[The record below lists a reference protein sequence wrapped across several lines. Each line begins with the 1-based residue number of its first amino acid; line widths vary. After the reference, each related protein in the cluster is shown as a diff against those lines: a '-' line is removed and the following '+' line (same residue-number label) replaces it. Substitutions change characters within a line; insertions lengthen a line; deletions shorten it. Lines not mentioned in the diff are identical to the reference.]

1 MRVLT
6 LALDWTPNINHIG
19 FFVAQD
25 LGFYAQRG
33 IQLSITNPLEDNY
46 QMTPGKKLELG
57 RADFAI
63 APFETVISLNNK
75 ANKVDAVAV
84 YAILQED
91 LSSIVTLADSAIDSP
106 RQLDSKSYAS
116 YKARYED
123 HIVRQLIKND
133 QGQGNLNIIYPNKL
147 GIWNTLLEGKADSTW
162 IFDNWEGVE
171 AESKGVRLHKFKMQ
185 DYGIPYGYSPVILT
199 KMDGIKKN
207 REAYHPFIQGTKDGF
222 LFAKKD
228 PQAALAILRKY
239 VTDYDLHNVDLDKS
253 LQVTAPFF
261 GDENT
266 SGIMQAE
273 RVEAFTNWLV
283 DNGLEEA
290 IILQQTLYS
299 NELLLN

>member
-1 MRVLT
+1 
-6 LALDWTPNINHIG
+6 
-19 FFVAQD
+19 
-25 LGFYAQRG
+25 
-33 IQLSITNPLEDNY
+33 
-46 QMTPGKKLELG
+46 MTPGKKLELG

-207 REAYHPFIQGTKDGF
+207 REANHPFIQGTKDGF

-266 SGIMQAE
+266 CGIMQAE
-273 RVEAFTNWLV
+273 RVQAFTNWLV

-290 IILQQTLYS
+290 HILQQTLFS

>member
-1 MRVLT
+1 MRGLT

-222 LFAKKD
+222 LYAKKD

-290 IILQQTLYS
+290 HILQQTLYS